1 MLKISFTNAEVEDS
15 GYGLKVNGKDLDGI
29 ISTALGTKVGNVAG
43 YGSGLPHFSSN
54 SCDVTIIINP
64 HPTEVCIED
73 DENVYNSV
81 EDLEEDKANE
91 LNNKKDAEADP
102 EE

>member
-1 MLKISFTNAEVEDS
+1 MLKISFTNAEVEDN
-15 GYGLKVNGKDLDGI
+15 GYGLKVNGNDLNGI
-29 ISTALGTKVGNVAG
+29 ISTALGTKVGGRCG
-43 YGSGLPHFSSN
+43 YGSGLPSFESN

-64 HPTEVCIED
+64 HTQEVLIED
-73 DENVYNSV
+73 DKWVYSSV

-91 LNNKKDAEADP
+91 LYKKKDAKAGP